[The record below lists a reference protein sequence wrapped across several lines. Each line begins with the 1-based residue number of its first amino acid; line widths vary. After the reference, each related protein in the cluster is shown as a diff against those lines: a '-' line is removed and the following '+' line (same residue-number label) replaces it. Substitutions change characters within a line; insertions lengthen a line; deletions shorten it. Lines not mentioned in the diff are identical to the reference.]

1 MNKTANYNKFK
12 LIGASN
18 KQKIG
23 AKKFHF
29 LELKIKDLNL
39 HNFWCLNKLK
49 QTKNMFINTL
59 IRIPL

>member
-1 MNKTANYNKFK
+1 MNETANYNKFK

-29 LELKIKDLNL
+29 LELKI
-39 HNFWCLNKLK
+39 
-49 QTKNMFINTL
+49 
-59 IRIPL
+59 